1 MKAALYQ
8 GIKNIEIAKLND
20 YVCGDAISK
29 SLYQVVTAVS
39 EGAIAATSII
49 KNIKKKSN

>member
-1 MKAALYQ
+1 MKTSD
-8 GIKNIEIAKLND
+8 D
-20 YVCGDAISK
+20 YVYACGDAISK

-39 EGAIAATSII
+39 EGAIAATNII